1 MCEHEGCN
9 KAFSNASDRAKHQN
23 RTHSN
28 EVPSRMGPRTTGGS
42 PTDLGVNA
50 SPSPHGLSTPVGHL
64 VPRCSPPH
72 THTHTLTCC
81 SSSACSRSPCP
92 HSLAAAGDTLQLP
105 VLPGPA
111 MSFSPHHGAQSSL
124 PG

>member
-28 EVPSRMGPRTTGGS
+28 EVPSRMGPRTTGGG

-64 VPRCSPPH
+64 VPRCRGRPPPH
-72 THTHTLTCC
+72 THTHTDLLFQL
-81 SSSACSRSPCP
+81 SMQPQPLSP
-92 HSLAAAGDTLQLP
+92 Q
-105 VLPGPA
+105 PG
-111 MSFSPHHGAQSSL
+111 SCW
-124 PG
+124 